1 MQKKVLQ
8 NLLCDMPITFKS
20 GIINGI
26 LHFKC
31 ETEQHVEQLQT
42 LPENNSREMEHEMFL
57 LIK

>member
-1 MQKKVLQ
+1 MAKKGLQ

-31 ETEQHVEQLQT
+31 EIEHYVEQLQT
-42 LPENNSREMEHEMFL
+42 SENNSRKMEHKKFL
-57 LIK
+57 LMK

>member
-1 MQKKVLQ
+1 
-8 NLLCDMPITFKS
+8 MPITFKS

-31 ETEQHVEQLQT
+31 EIEQHVEQLQT
-42 LPENNSREMEHEMFL
+42 LPENNSREMEHEKFL

>member
-1 MQKKVLQ
+1 
-8 NLLCDMPITFKS
+8 MPITFKS

-31 ETEQHVEQLQT
+31 EIEQYVEQLQT
-42 LPENNSREMEHEMFL
+42 SSENNSRKMEHEKFL